1 MSSDAHAPAAGRALD
16 ASVEEL
22 PLTAGLAHRPATSVP
37 VRPPSQHQHQHQHAH
52 HSNHH
57 SHGDLAF
64 PSALMTSAAASS
76 RMQYRSRP
84 VSVAVDPISLV
95 ISECINITSAI
106 QKYARSQHLSVS
118 AILGGSAPN
127 AAMQQSFR
135 LGAGSS
141 EGAGRRAGSR
151 RGGASSRGG
160 NRPGSAG
167 GSGGGADSDFSS
179 ANRWGLRGK
188 KGKSM
193 ADNPLISGFGRLR
206 QELAG
211 VEDINSFDS
220 LTLLYPF
227 LQIIQA
233 KGTAAP
239 ITILTLRAVR
249 KFLAY
254 GFISPESPRFPL
266 AMQALSQ
273 AITHCQFDISD
284 HAQEEVVLLMILNL
298 MEDMLSGPGGD
309 ILSDESVCDMM
320 GRGLTICSRPRYS
333 EVLRQTAEATMVRM
347 CQIIFEDL
355 KHLEEEAGE
364 EADALDRQTNADMD
378 SVKMVPGAETH
389 PSPLPGASS
398 TPTAVLAASTDTLPQ
413 PPAAAQQETKK
424 QKNNVAEPQGRSSS
438 SSDGEGTATTSS
450 SGGDAANGPAATTA
464 TDASAA
470 AATASV
476 TTAEGTGRPSTSD
489 SPTDDTEE
497 KSTISATE
505 DSESVDLRPYSLPSV
520 RELFRV
526 LVEFLNPNQRKQQ
539 PDTMI
544 VMALRIIHVALEVA
558 GPSIARHP
566 ALASV
571 AQDRL
576 CCYLFQLVRS
586 DNTAILQESLI
597 VASTLLS
604 TCRGVLKL
612 QQELYLAYLISCLHP
627 AVDIPREANIDP
639 SLYEGIPQAPKLV
652 KPPPSQASSGRST
665 PVPIKDRQK
674 LGMEGGMRKPEARQ
688 AMVENI
694 GVLARMPT
702 FMIEL
707 FVNYDCDTDRTD
719 LCEDM
724 IGLLSRNALPDSATW
739 STTSV
744 PPLCLDALLRFVQF
758 MAMRL
763 ELPPVYEGLPDPAKL
778 RESRARKKVIIRGT
792 TKFNESPKGGLALL
806 QERGIIDDASNAL
819 SVARFLKGTSRVSKK
834 ILGEFI
840 SKKGND
846 AILAAFMDQFDFR
859 GKRVDEA
866 LRMVLEAFRL
876 PGESP
881 LIERIISSFTE
892 KYCSGDMPEDVA
904 DKDAVYIL
912 TYAIIMLNTDQ
923 HNPNVSKTQKR
934 MAVGDFARNLRGQNG
949 GNDFAPEYLQ
959 DIFDSIQSNEIIL
972 PEEHDNKHAFDYAW
986 RELLSKT
993 DAAGPLIIPNTNIY
1007 DADMFATTWRPI
1019 VATLSYVFMSA
1030 TDDTVFSRVIQ
1041 GFDECALI
1049 AAKYG
1054 NTEALDQIVYCLSHM
1069 STLAQVVQSNTSLN
1083 TEVQVDKSSV
1093 MVSELAVKL
1102 GRNFRAQLAALVL
1115 FRVVTDHEH
1124 ILRSSW
1130 KHVIRIWLNLFE
1142 NSLIPAFFSSD
1153 AGVMDLPSIPLQSPG
1168 QVIDRGTKQN
1178 ESGFFSAFTSYIS
1191 SYAADDPP
1199 EPSDEELE
1207 STLSAIDCVNSCHVG
1222 DVFSNVSSMSGE
1234 SLEALVDALL
1244 EQIPEDNGTG
1254 VVIKVKSDNVPPISP
1269 ANSNNN
1275 NNNKATATPPYE
1287 PGPVY
1292 ILEFCTVLA
1301 LRDEASAKLVGKRVV
1316 DTLQGIL
1323 RDVSRFH
1330 PIFIGRTTYYL
1341 FTLLRATY
1349 NFDYV
1354 RVPMLLHAVSSFP
1367 KDTLKSTA
1375 SVILKGLKLCIATPG
1390 ALRSEIMTSP
1400 DFWAVLGTLSGYD
1413 EAAATVFEILES
1425 GVSGSPPAII
1435 ADNYE
1440 AAIILCNEF
1449 ASAASIGAVAEQQL
1463 DRKNRRV
1470 SRAPRQ
1476 DKASDNAAV
1485 QRGIKAINII
1495 YHMTSRI
1502 PHLMKQSH
1510 LESSEAWSAYWLP
1523 IFQALTN
1530 QCTNPCREVR
1540 HLAFS
1545 SLQRSLLSP
1554 ELTSSDHRE
1563 WTAIFSEVLFPLIL
1577 KLLLPEVYSSD
1588 RDGMSETRVQAAS
1601 LLCKV
1606 FLQYLVL
1613 LSAWDGML
1621 DLWLRIIAI
1630 LDRLMNSGQG
1640 DSLEEA
1646 VPENLKNVLL
1656 FMASSGY
1663 LVAPNIDPSK
1673 EELWVETWKRID
1685 RFLPDLKNELALEGT
1700 SDDGGGDE
1708 APEAPAEPASEATAE
1723 NEGGKEG
1730 NSAADEA
1737 AEDKQTTEEKEVE
1750 ATA

>member
-1 MSSDAHAPAAGRALD
+1 MSSDARAPAAGHAMD
-16 ASVEEL
+16 ASIEEL

-37 VRPPSQHQHQHQHAH
+37 VRPSSQHQHH
-52 HSNHH
+52 HNNLHH
-57 SHGDLAF
+57 NHGDLSF
-64 PSALMTSAAASS
+64 PSSALTSAAASS

-118 AILGGSAPN
+118 AILGGGAPN
-127 AAMQQSFR
+127 VAMQQSFR
-135 LGAGSS
+135 LGAASS
-141 EGAGRRAGSR
+141 ESPSRRAGSR
-151 RGGASSRGG
+151 RGGAASRGG

-167 GSGGGADSDFSS
+167 GSADSDFSS

-398 TPTAVLAASTDTLPQ
+398 TPTAVLESSTGTLPQ
-413 PPAAAQQETKK
+413 PAAAPKK
-424 QKNNVAEPQGRSSS
+424 VTEPQVRSSS
-438 SSDGEGTATTSS
+438 SSDGEGTATTGSS
-450 SGGDAANGPAATTA
+450 GDAANGPAATA
-464 TDASAA
+464 ADAA
-470 AATASV
+470 AV
-476 TTAEGTGRPSTSD
+476 ERPSTSD

-612 QQELYLAYLISCLHP
+612 QQELYLAYIISCLHP

-763 ELPPVYEGLPDPAKL
+763 ELPPIYDGLPDPTKL

-806 QERGIIDDASNAL
+806 QERGIIDDAANAL

-846 AILAAFMDQFDFR
+846 EILAAFMDQFDFR

-934 MAVGDFARNLRGQNG
+934 MAVADFARNLRGQNG
-949 GNDFAPEYLQ
+949 GKDFAPEYLQ

-1153 AGVMDLPSIPLQSPG
+1153 GGVMDLPSIPLQSPG

-1222 DVFSNVSSMSGE
+1222 DVFSNVSSLSGE

-1254 VVIKVKSDNVPPISP
+1254 VVIKVKSDNVPPTSP
-1269 ANSNNN
+1269 ANSNNM
-1275 NNNKATATPPYE
+1275 KATATPPYE
-1287 PGPVY
+1287 PGSVY

-1301 LRDEASAKLVGKRVV
+1301 LRDESSAKLVGKRVV

-1330 PIFIGRTTYYL
+1330 PIFIGRATYYL

-1390 ALRSEIMTSP
+1390 PLRNEIMTSP

-1495 YHMTSRI
+1495 YNMTSRI
-1502 PHLMKQSH
+1502 PYLMKQSH
-1510 LESSEAWSAYWLP
+1510 LESNEAWSAYWLP

-1621 DLWLRIIAI
+1621 DLWLQIIAI

-1663 LVAPNIDPSK
+1663 LVAPSIDPSK

-1700 SDDGGGDE
+1700 DDDGDE
-1708 APEAPAEPASEATAE
+1708 VEAPAEPVGE
-1723 NEGGKEG
+1723 
-1730 NSAADEA
+1730 EA
-1737 AEDKQTTEEKEVE
+1737 AEEKEAEKEGEE
-1750 ATA
+1750 ATGEAAEARESVEELAAEVAA